1 MRDYAVEAQGACSRS
16 ISLDKKV
23 IKMLTELK
31 ILLTYCLLIV
41 LMLIVQSVLAVRQH
55 GVKSLV
61 GSRDG
66 IEFSGIADRAI
77 RAFNNTLISMVLIM
91 PPVFTLAL
99 IAVSTTESVTALVVF
114 VIARVFYFCTYL
126 LGISWVRSCLWWVGL
141 LCTIYLYLMCLD
153 YF

>member
-1 MRDYAVEAQGACSRS
+1 MKAQVAQSQTRS
-16 ISLDKKV
+16 ISLEKKV
-23 IKMLTELK
+23 IRMLTELK

-55 GVKSLV
+55 GVKPLV

-77 RAFNNTLISMVLIM
+77 RAFNNTLISLVLIM

-99 IAVSTTESVTALVVF
+99 VAVSTEETVTVLVVF
-114 VIARVFYFCTYL
+114 VIARIFYFFIYL

>member
-1 MRDYAVEAQGACSRS
+1 MKAQVAQSQTRS
-16 ISLDKKV
+16 ISLEKKV
-23 IKMLTELK
+23 IRMLTELK

-55 GVKSLV
+55 GVKPLV

-77 RAFNNTLISMVLIM
+77 RAFNNTLISLVLIM

-99 IAVSTTESVTALVVF
+99 VAVSTAETVTVLVVF
-114 VIARVFYFCTYL
+114 VVARIFYFCIYL

-141 LCTIYLYLMCLD
+141 LCTIYLYLMCLN

>member
-1 MRDYAVEAQGACSRS
+1 MKAQVAQSQTRS
-16 ISLDKKV
+16 ISLEKKV
-23 IKMLTELK
+23 IRMLTELK

-55 GVKSLV
+55 GVKPLV
-61 GSRDG
+61 GSRDA

-77 RAFNNTLISMVLIM
+77 RAFNNTLISLVLIM

-99 IAVSTTESVTALVVF
+99 VAVSTAETITVLVVF
-114 VIARVFYFCTYL
+114 VVARIFYFCIYL

-141 LCTIYLYLMCLD
+141 LCTIYLYLMCLY

>member
-41 LMLIVQSVLAVRQH
+41 FMLLVQSFLAVRQH
-55 GVKSLV
+55 GLKPLI

-77 RAFNNTLISMVLIM
+77 RAFNNTLISLVLIM

-99 IAVSTTESVTALVVF
+99 IVASTTETVTVLVVF

-141 LCTIYLYLMCLD
+141 LCTIYLYLMCLN